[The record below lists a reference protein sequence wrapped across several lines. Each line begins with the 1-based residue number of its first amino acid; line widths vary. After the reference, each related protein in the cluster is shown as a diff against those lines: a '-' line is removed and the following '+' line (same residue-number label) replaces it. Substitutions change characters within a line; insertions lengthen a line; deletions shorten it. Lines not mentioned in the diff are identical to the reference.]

1 MSALSSSEIIAVI
14 GAGTMGAGIAQVA
27 ANAGHPVLLFDA
39 MAGAAHAGLEKTSKG
54 LDRLVEKDKMS
65 QDDKDALIARIK
77 VVDDLSD
84 LAPAKLVIEAIVEN
98 LEIKQSV
105 FGQLEE
111 ICGPDTIL
119 ASNTSSISL
128 TAIGAKL
135 KDSSRLVGMHFFNPA
150 PIMKLVEVISG
161 LTTSN
166 EVAHC
171 IYETS
176 LAWGKKPVHAKSTP
190 GFIVNRVA
198 RPYYAEALRVFEE
211 GGADVLTIDT
221 ILKQSAG
228 FRMGP
233 FELMDLIGHDV
244 NYAVTTTVWSAF
256 YNDPRFLPSLVQK
269 ELVDGGLLGRKSGRG
284 FYDYS
289 EAGEKQTAKLAPMGL
304 KPSKII
310 VEGHMGPAEVL
321 VDRLLAAGLDVMRID
336 EDDSV
341 VDRITIGHTHLMLT
355 PGMFA
360 TELEASLPLEDDNEA
375 LVLFD
380 LSIDYANT
388 NHIAIAPSDTADEE
402 HVSEACGLFQAIGME
417 VSVIDDIPGLINAR
431 TIAMLVNEA
440 ADTVNKQVCSV
451 ADVDLAMQNGVN
463 YPKGPLAWA
472 DEIGPDYVSAVIENL
487 ARTYGEDR
495 YRVSPL
501 LRRKVTGRAYFYED

>member
-1 MSALSSSEIIAVI
+1 MSALKTTDTIGIV

-27 ANAGHPVLLFDA
+27 AKAGHPVLLFDA
-39 MAGAAHAGLEKTSKG
+39 IAGAAKTGKENTQKG
-54 LDRLVEKDKMS
+54 LDRLVTKGKMT
-65 QDDKDALIARIK
+65 QVDVDALLGRIQ
-77 VVDDLSD
+77 VVDNLSD
-84 LAPAKLVIEAIVEN
+84 LAPAKLVVEAIIEN

-105 FGQLEE
+105 FAQLED
-111 ICGPDTIL
+111 ICSQDTIL

-128 TAIGAKL
+128 TQIASKL
-135 KDSSRLVGMHFFNPA
+135 KRSSQLVGMHFFNPA
-150 PIMKLVEVISG
+150 PIMALVEVISG

-166 EVAHC
+166 EVARC

-176 LAWGKKPVHAKSTP
+176 AAWGKKPVHAKSTP

-198 RPYYAEALRVFEE
+198 RPFYAEALRVVEE
-211 GGADVLTIDT
+211 GATDIATVDSVI
-221 ILKQSAG
+221 KQSAG

-269 ELVDGGLLGRKSGRG
+269 ELVDAGLLGRKSGKG

-289 EAGEKQTAKLAPMGL
+289 KDATQPVCQTAAKGI
-304 KPSKII
+304 KPSQII
-310 VEGHMGPAEVL
+310 VEGDLGPAEPL
-321 VDRLLAAGLDVMRID
+321 VQRMIDAGLSVERRDI
-336 EDDSV
+336 EDSII
-341 VDRITIGHTHLMLT
+341 DRITIGHTHLMLT
-355 PGMFA
+355 PGMLA
-360 TELEASLPLEDDNEA
+360 TELQASLPFEDENDA

-380 LSIDYANT
+380 LAIDFAT
-388 NHIAIAPSDTADEE
+388 TKRICIAGSDLADAE
-402 HVSEACGLFQAIGME
+402 HLSEAAGLFQALDIDVSIIGD
-417 VSVIDDIPGLINAR
+417 VPGLIVSR
-431 TIAMLVNEA
+431 TLAMIINEA
-440 ADTVNKQVCSV
+440 ADTVYKQVCTID
-451 ADVDLAMQNGVN
+451 DVDLAMLKGVN

-487 ARTYGEDR
+487 GRTYGEDR

-501 LRRKVTGRAYFYED
+501 LRRKVCAGAYFHD

>member
-1 MSALSSSEIIAVI
+1 MSALSSTDTVAVI

-27 ANAGHPVLLFDA
+27 AKAGHPVLLFDA
-39 MAGAAHAGLEKTSKG
+39 MDGAAQKG
-54 LDRLVEKDKMS
+54 LDLAAKGLDKLVAREKMTQTD
-65 QDDKDALIARIK
+65 R
-77 VVDDLSD
+77 DDLINRITVVNSLAD
-84 LAPAKLVIEAIVEN
+84 LAPAKLVVEAIIEN
-98 LEIKQSV
+98 LEIKQDV
-105 FGQLEE
+105 FAQLEE
-111 ICGPDTIL
+111 ICSDDTIL

-135 KDSSRLVGMHFFNPA
+135 KHSNRLVGMHFFNPA

-166 EVAHC
+166 EVARC

-198 RPYYAEALRVFEE
+198 RPFYAEALRVVEE
-211 GGADVLTIDT
+211 STADVTTIDG
-221 ILKQSAG
+221 IIKQAGG

-269 ELVDGGLLGRKSGRG
+269 ELVDGGLLGRKTGRG
-284 FYDYS
+284 FYDYADGAS
-289 EAGEKQTAKLAPMGL
+289 KQEIQTAPKGL

-310 VEGHMGPAEVL
+310 VEGHMGAAEVL
-321 VDRLLAAGLDVMRID
+321 VERMVKAGLDVYRV
-336 EDDSV
+336 EEEDSV
-341 VDRITIGHTHLMLT
+341 VDRITVGHTHLMLT
-355 PGMFA
+355 PGMLA
-360 TELEASLPLEDDNEA
+360 TELEASLPFEDDNEA

-380 LSIDYANT
+380 LAIDYAT
-388 NHIAIAPSDTADEE
+388 TERIALAPSERADEE
-402 HVSEACGLFQAIGME
+402 HVAEACGFFQALGIK
-417 VSVIDDIPGLINAR
+417 VSVLDDVPGLINAR
-431 TIAMLVNEA
+431 TIAMIVNEA
-440 ADTVNKQVCSV
+440 ADTVYKQVCTIE
-451 ADVDLAMQNGVN
+451 DVDLAMQNGVN

-472 DEIGPDYVSAVIENL
+472 DEIGPDYISAVIENL

-501 LRRKVTGRAYFYED
+501 LRRKVNAGAYFHD